1 MHDHQ
6 KLRIILL
13 LVIFMVIGIHLHKIK
28 EEGKRKYQ
36 FMIVDPNECF
46 IC

>member
-1 MHDHQ
+1 MDDHQ

-13 LVIFMVIGIHLHKIK
+13 LVIFMVIGMHLYKIK
-28 EEGKRKYQ
+28 EDRKRKHQ
-36 FMIVDPNECF
+36 FMIVDPNERF